1 MTNFD
6 TYLMNGTH
14 FAKDFVNSYLEQDMP
29 VRLIRYR
36 NGWNLSEAT
45 LPNPA
50 QYIGYEPLA
59 IDRWPSIIT
68 VVLSTSQLSRIGFEF
83 GHPLYRISYSMRTYC
98 WVRTEGIEECPL
110 MRDRLTTVVRSAIL
124 DYPCLKAYDERSN
137 FRVIIDE
144 SSIREEFSDTTLL
157 KGDRFM
163 SGSFI
168 GYTLEMDEVVTR
180 TNLGEL
186 EEMQIGIK
194 QVGTGEEMPS
204 LDDFS
209 GVSASVTI
217 PRDSIITI

>member
-1 MTNFD
+1 VTSFD

-14 FAKDFVNSYLEQDMP
+14 FAKDFVNSYLEQDLP
-29 VRLIRYR
+29 IRLIRYR
-36 NGWNLSEAT
+36 NGWNLDDRV
-45 LPNPA
+45 LPNPE

-68 VVLSTSQLSRIGFEF
+68 VVLSTSQLNRIGFEF
-83 GHPLYRISYSMRTYC
+83 GHPLYRVSYSMRTYC

-110 MRDRLTTVVRSAIL
+110 MRDRLTTVVRSALL
-124 DYPCLKAYDERSN
+124 DYPCLKAYDTRSN

-180 TNLGEL
+180 TNLGEVD
-186 EEMQIGIK
+186 EIQIQAK
-194 QVGTGEEMPS
+194 HAGTAQEMPS
-204 LDDFS
+204 LDDSS

-217 PRDSIITI
+217 PRP

>member
-1 MTNFD
+1 MTDFD
-6 TYLMNGTH
+6 EYLMNGTH
-14 FAKDFVNSYLEQDMP
+14 FAKSFVNSYLEQDMP
-29 VRLIRYR
+29 IRLIRYR
-36 NGWNLSEAT
+36 NGWNLNESN

-59 IDRWPSIIT
+59 IDKWPSIIT
-68 VVLSTSQLSRIGFEF
+68 VVLSTSQLSRISFEF
-83 GHPLYRISYSMRTYC
+83 QHPLYRVSYSMRTYC

-110 MRDRLTTVVRSAIL
+110 MRDRLTTVIRSAML
-124 DYPCLKAYDERSN
+124 DYPCLKAYDTRSN

-180 TNLGEL
+180 TNLGEV
-186 EEMQIGIK
+186 EEI
-194 QVGTGEEMPS
+194 QVQAKHAGTTQEMPS
-204 LDDFS
+204 LDNAS

-217 PRDSIITI
+217 PRP

>member
-1 MTNFD
+1 MTSFD

-14 FAKDFVNSYLEQDMP
+14 FAKNFVNSYLEQDLP
-29 VRLIRYR
+29 IRLIRYR
-36 NGWNLSEAT
+36 NGWNLDDRV
-45 LPNPA
+45 LPNPE
-50 QYIGYEPLA
+50 QYIEYEPLA

-68 VVLSTSQLSRIGFEF
+68 VVLSTSQLNRIGFEF
-83 GHPLYRISYSMRTYC
+83 GHPLYRVSYSMRTYC
-98 WVRTEGIEECPL
+98 WVRTEGIAECPL
-110 MRDRLTTVVRSAIL
+110 MRDRLTTVVRSALL

-180 TNLGEL
+180 TNLGEVG
-186 EEMQIGIK
+186 EI
-194 QVGTGEEMPS
+194 QVQAKHVGATQEMPS
-204 LDDFS
+204 LDDSS

-217 PRDSIITI
+217 PRP

>member
-1 MTNFD
+1 MTSFD

-14 FAKDFVNSYLEQDMP
+14 FAKNFVNSYLEQDLP
-29 VRLIRYR
+29 IRLIRYR
-36 NGWNLSEAT
+36 NGWNLDDRV
-45 LPNPA
+45 LPNPE
-50 QYIGYEPLA
+50 QYIEYEPLA

-68 VVLSTSQLSRIGFEF
+68 VVLSTSQLNRIGFEF
-83 GHPLYRISYSMRTYC
+83 GHPLYRVSYSMRTYC
-98 WVRTEGIEECPL
+98 WVRTEGIAECPL
-110 MRDRLTTVVRSAIL
+110 MRDRLTTVVRSALL

-180 TNLGEL
+180 TNLGEV
-186 EEMQIGIK
+186 EEIQVQAK
-194 QVGTGEEMPS
+194 HVGTTQEMPS
-204 LDDFS
+204 LDDSS

-217 PRDSIITI
+217 PRP